1 MRRRQ
6 TVEIQKPTEDD
17 LYEKSEKLGAKIN
30 YAEGH
35 VLNTPKALQNVK
47 PNVTAFCFSG
57 TSSVFMYIGYGDGLI
72 CFWEITNNLAK
83 VAAP

>member
-6 TVEIQKPTEDD
+6 TVEIQKPTEDY

-47 PNVTAFCFSG
+47 SNVTAFCFSG

-72 CFWEITNNLAK
+72 CFLEITNNLAK
-83 VAAP
+83 VAVP